1 MAKKRQPQNFWS
13 KITYIFV
20 TFAVFVFANLYLSEF
35 IIDNYENL
43 LIDNPVLS
51 LTYAKN
57 SGAAFSILSQYP
69 FVIIAISVTVLVIL
83 FAYMIKHAGSMS
95 FYGIFWIDMIL
106 SGVFCN
112 LLQRVQY
119 GYVIDYFNL
128 KIVNFPIFNL
138 SDVAISVGIFVVLIL
153 LLKKAQLSQL

>member
-1 MAKKRQPQNFWS
+1 MARKRQPQNFWS

-43 LIDNPVLS
+43 LIDNPILS

>member
-138 SDVAISVGIFVVLIL
+138 SDVAINVGIFVVLIL

>member
-1 MAKKRQPQNFWS
+1 MARKRQPQNFWS